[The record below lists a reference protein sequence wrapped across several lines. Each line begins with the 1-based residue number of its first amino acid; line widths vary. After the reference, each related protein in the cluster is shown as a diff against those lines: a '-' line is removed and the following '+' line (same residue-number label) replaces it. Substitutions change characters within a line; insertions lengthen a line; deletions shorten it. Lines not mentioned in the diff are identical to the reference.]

1 MNHSIIGATPAF
13 DVYKLKDSLLANDA
27 GEWGKEPGNDAIGV
41 IRSTNF
47 SNEGYLFLDDI
58 AYRTLTASKKK
69 EKLINDGDIL
79 IERSGGSNT
88 QPVGRVGFI
97 DKVTAEKELVFAN
110 FIQRICVDGYIF
122 YPKFAYYCLQ
132 QMYEMGITSNMQFQ
146 TTGIRNLDYKY
157 YLKSKLPKPDLSEQ
171 KSIAGIISKVDEAI
185 EAVENSIKSAERL
198 KKSLMQNLLTGKLKP
213 DGTWRSEDE
222 FFVDEKFGKVPKG
235 WTVKRLKDLILFHQY
250 GMNISSSDSGTVPM
264 FRMNNVIDGRMVDS
278 PMVMVNISDSD
289 FEKYKVEKGDILFN
303 RTNSLD
309 LVGKIGIFD
318 MDGDYVFASYLIR
331 IRAIKDNE
339 PEYLNYY
346 LNSYKGQTSLRAKAT
361 PAVSQANI
369 NAKSLVQTYV
379 PRPPKETQTE
389 IVQLIKSYEDIK
401 LEHAKKLQALK
412 TLKKALMQN
421 LLTGKVRVD
430 VEKINKIL
438 EEV

>member
-1 MNHSIIGATPAF
+1 MLNFTDKIG
-13 DVYKLKDSLLANDA
+13 DVPRDWNIVNAKKHLLLESGMRPSEYVTDFPDDIPSLG
-27 GEWGKEPGNDAIGV
+27 GEN
-41 IRSTNF
+41 IR
-47 SNEGYLFLDDI
+47 EDGYLVFKNVRYISKDY
-58 AYRTLTASKKK
+58 YRRMPKGKICDL
-69 EKLINDGDIL
+69 DIL
-79 IERSGGSNT
+79 INKDGANTGKLAFVKRKPYPECAVNEHLFIVRNTGDFYQYFLFYFLLARKGNDQIVKKVVGSAQGGINSS
-88 QPVGRVGFI
+88 F
-97 DKVTAEKELVFAN
+97 
-110 FIQRICVDGYIF
+110 
-122 YPKFAYYCLQ
+122 PK
-132 QMYEMGITSNMQFQ
+132 GIA
-146 TTGIRNLDYKY
+146 
-157 YLKSKLPKPDLSEQ
+157 LPLPPFPEQ
-171 KSIAGIISKVDEAI
+171 KAIAGILSKVDEAI
-185 EAVENSIKSAERL
+185 EAVEDSIKAADRL
-198 KKSLMQNLLTGKLKP
+198 KKSLMQNLLTGKLTP
-213 DGTWRSEDE
+213 DGRWRSEGE
-222 FFVDEKFGKVPKG
+222 FCVDDKFGKVPKG

-264 FRMNNVIDGRMVDS
+264 FRMNNIIDGRMVDS
-278 PMVMVNISDSD
+278 PMVMVNISNSD

-331 IRAIKDNE
+331 IRATEDNE

-389 IVQLIKSYEDIK
+389 IVRLIKSHEDIK
-401 LEHAKKLQALK
+401 LKHAKKLQALK

-421 LLTGKVRVD
+421 LLIGKVRVD
-430 VEKINKIL
+430 VEKINKLL